1 VEYFR
6 PGVMERL
13 GYGWEELSSR
23 YRRLVYASISGY
35 GDSGPL
41 RDQPAYDMIIQ
52 VASGAMSLWSFW
64 LGAAQQSIR
73 SLTRHLVTVTGRTIR
88 RQT

>member
-1 VEYFR
+1 VTSWWKIS

-13 GYGWEELSSR
+13 GYGWEELSSH

-52 VASGAMSLWSFW
+52 AASGAMSLWTFW
-64 LGAAQQSIR
+64 ARCGPAVYPITHPAFSDCD
-73 SLTRHLVTVTGRTIR
+73 RTND
-88 RQT
+88 